1 MAVLRETQGRC
12 DPPNKLQVTK
22 KVTYITLGNE
32 SENLKGVI
40 QSDIGCLLVS
50 LVDPWHEVADLG
62 STIYRQILRGH

>member
-1 MAVLRETQGRC
+1 MAALRETLGRC

-22 KVTYITLGNE
+22 KVTYITLRNE

-50 LVDPWHEVADLG
+50 LVDP
-62 STIYRQILRGH
+62 